1 MSVLGLAE
9 KMLEKGFASL
19 QTECRMGVGKGA
31 RAIAYSGVRCA
42 ELLSEL
48 LHSINDPVRRNAVE
62 DAARKAPAWLIA
74 YPALDDGRTNR
85 IASQLPEGLKIS
97 LKISARPLRATK
109 KFRNERP
116 GVKTF
121 LAEGIDHLNESTG
134 SGVRRMFGMGAV
146 KAALIMLHRECTKG
160 DANAVLLVAKAGV
173 EFADFLAAMLE
184 SSVNSKE
191 FRAVMSAAPEC
202 PEWPVALRAG
212 SRIDRL
218 DEMIPSTLGQ
228 DSPIRI
234 RKHSGTKPDRIFDAI
249 SRVGLANYFLD
260 ELQRGRR
267 LAREYTDGDTANLL
281 ELISQGRVAKSVLGQ
296 DGFERHP
303 AIFASVDRNTL
314 EALILETGTIVPR
327 GYEELWQDWRRLPD
341 FNRKNLEEW
350 LTAAMKLAHATC
362 EGKWADG
369 PWPPS
374 LKTVAENR
382 TQATGQGIEVSYQ
395 EMLRRSLRDG
405 FEMLLIEPRSRKN

>member
-1 MSVLGLAE
+1 MSVLGIAE
-9 KMLEKGFASL
+9 IMLEKGFASL

-31 RAIAYSGVRCA
+31 RAMAYSGVRCA

-48 LHSINDPVRRNAVE
+48 LHSSNIPNCRKVVE

-85 IASQLPEGLKIS
+85 IARQLPEGLKIS

-121 LAEGIDHLNESTG
+121 LEEGIDHLNESTG

-146 KAALIMLHRECTKG
+146 KGALIMLHRECMKG
-160 DANAVLLVAKAGV
+160 DVNAVLLVAKAGV
-173 EFADFLAAMLE
+173 KFADFLAEKLE
-184 SSVNSKE
+184 SSDNSKE

-202 PEWPVALRAG
+202 PEWPVALRVG
-212 SRIDRL
+212 SRIDQL
-218 DEMIPSTLGQ
+218 DLVIPSTLGQ

-267 LAREYTDGDTANLL
+267 LAREYEDGDTANML
-281 ELISQGRVAKSVLGQ
+281 ELINQGRVAKSVLGQ
-296 DGFERHP
+296 DGFQRHP
-303 AIFASVDRNTL
+303 AIFVSVDRNTL
-314 EALILETGTIVPR
+314 DALILETGTIVPR
-327 GYEELWQDWRRLPD
+327 GYEELWQDWKRLPD
-341 FNRKNLEEW
+341 FNRKNLEKW

-362 EGKWADG
+362 EGKWVDG
-369 PWPPS
+369 PWPSS

-382 TQATGQGIEVSYQ
+382 TKATGQGIEVSYQ

-405 FEMLLIEPRSRKN
+405 FEMLLIEPNSRKR